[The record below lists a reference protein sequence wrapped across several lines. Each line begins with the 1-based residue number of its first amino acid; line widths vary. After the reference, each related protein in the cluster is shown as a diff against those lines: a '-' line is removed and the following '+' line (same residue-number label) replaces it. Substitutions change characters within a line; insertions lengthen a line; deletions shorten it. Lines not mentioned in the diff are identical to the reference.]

1 MTFQTDP
8 GNMIVE
14 SVEDLRQFS
23 VFIFKKQSNLDQK
36 KSKRDTVVDALFKK
50 SLREFHMEL
59 IGYEAVLNVSLELKL
74 STELVTKVSLFRR
87 SEPC

>member
-1 MTFQTDP
+1 
-8 GNMIVE
+8 MIVE